1 MNRLIKFL
9 IRGKK
14 KLTEEQRIVEDLG
27 IQQAI
32 RQFHQNLDN
41 ISETLDAMDETLEK
55 FEKPMDDFDELVEEL
70 RRTASYQEAVVR
82 QRILEGGVINRLPKE
97 LVSQRKHKGL

>member
-70 RRTASYQEAVVR
+70 RRTASCQEAVVR